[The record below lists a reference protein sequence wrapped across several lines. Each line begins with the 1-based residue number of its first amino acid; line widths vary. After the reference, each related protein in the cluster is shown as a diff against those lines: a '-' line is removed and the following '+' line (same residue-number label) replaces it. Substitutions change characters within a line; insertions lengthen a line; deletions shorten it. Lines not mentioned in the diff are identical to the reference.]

1 MFYSKTTGGFYT
13 RDIHGENI
21 PGDAVEITLE
31 AHRDL
36 MVGQS
41 AGMTI
46 VGDVD
51 GFPTLVARVPPTLN
65 ELKAAK
71 NGEINTARLAANF
84 TTFPHA
90 GKVFSCDALSRSDID
105 GTNGTMTLTN
115 AFPPNWPGGWKA
127 VDNTYIPITT
137 REQWEAFYLS
147 MCATGAVNFAHSQTL
162 KGALEAATT
171 AEQVAAI
178 TW

>member
-1 MFYSKTTGGFYT
+1 MIYKQS
-13 RDIHGENI
+13 DSA
-21 PGDAVEITLE
+21 DAVFL
-31 AHRDL
+31 
-36 MVGQS
+36 
-41 AGMTI
+41 
-46 VGDVD
+46 
-51 GFPTLVARVPPTLN
+51 LN
-65 ELKAAK
+65 EDGPETFIPRGHPMWDEYELWLAAGNTPELAAGTSLQDVKLAK
-71 NGEINTARLAANF
+71 NTEINASRLAANF
-84 TTFPHA
+84 KTFPHA

-105 GTNGTMTLTN
+105 GTNGVITLTGS
-115 AFPPNWPGGWKA
+115 FPPNWPGGWKA

-162 KGALEAATT
+162 KAALAAATT